1 MSPIFFFF
9 SILVSSMDWLNAHVM
24 GVEFATVLDLS

>member
-1 MSPIFFFF
+1 MSPIFF

-24 GVEFATVLDLS
+24 AVEFATVLDLS